1 MGRRKWTKDKVIAEL
16 KRVRANGP
24 VMDTCLDAAAKRHF
38 GSVRA
43 ALKVAGLPC
52 GKREPP
58 YFEWTKESVI
68 EAIGIRGN
76 QGKNLDSIHRDE
88 PSLYAAGKRFFGT
101 WTQARSQAGFPKEV
115 SEFYSADEVQLR
127 MIELYEKG
135 LPLIYS
141 SHRDPKLVRS
151 AKKHFQNW
159 RNAAKLL
166 GLESE
171 VRRKWTDQ
179 GVIEAIQH
187 RRASGDDLF
196 ATHREDK
203 ALFGA
208 AVARFGNWQ
217 NALLASG
224 ILRKQRERWTK
235 ERVVQKLREL
245 AATGY
250 EGPVSHADFNL
261 QIAAARVFGT
271 IGNALEAAGTPQLTS
286 KWSRKRIVYEIKD
299 GFSQGK
305 PLNLKGLGCLKL
317 GNAAIHHFGSWQKA
331 VEAAGLGDRLKIK
344 IPARTWTK
352 QEIISAIQDGHSKR
366 MTSREIARSSPSIE
380 RYAKRLFGGWR
391 EAYLA
396 AGIEPKRRSWT
407 SELILDEI
415 KIRISTGHSLQSN
428 HPNNINLQAAAS
440 RYFGSWVNA
449 VDLARKSYKQ
459 NKSRR
464 KP

>member
-1 MGRRKWTKDKVIAEL
+1 MGRQKWSKEKVIAEL
-16 KRVRANGP
+16 QRVRADGP
-24 VMDTCLDAAAKRHF
+24 VMDTSLDAAAKRYF
-38 GSVRA
+38 GSVRS
-43 ALKVAGLPC
+43 ALEIAGLPC

-68 EAIGIRGN
+68 EAIRNRGLE
-76 QGKNLDSIHRDE
+76 GRNLDSIHRDE
-88 PSLYAAGKRFFGT
+88 PSLYAAGKRFLGT
-101 WTQARSQAGFPKEV
+101 WIEARKQAGFPKEA
-115 SEFYSADEVQLR
+115 SEFYSADEVQMR

-135 LPLIYS
+135 LPLIYK

-151 AKKHFQNW
+151 AKKHFKSW

-203 ALFGA
+203 SLFGA

-217 NALLASG
+217 NALLAAG
-224 ILRKQRERWTK
+224 IPRKQRERWTK

-250 EGPVSHADFNL
+250 QGPVVHADFNL
-261 QIAAARVFGT
+261 RHAAARVFGT
-271 IGNALEAAGTPQLTS
+271 IGNAIEAAGTPQLTNQ
-286 KWSRKRIVYEIKD
+286 WSHQRIIREIKE

-305 PLNLKGLGCLKL
+305 PLNLQGLGSLKL

-344 IPARTWTK
+344 TPARTWTK
-352 QEIISAIQDGHSKR
+352 EEIIATIQDGHAKG

-391 EAYLA
+391 EAYQA
-396 AGIEPKRRSWT
+396 AGIESKRRSWT
-407 SELILDEI
+407 RELVLDEI
-415 KIRISTGHSLQSN
+415 TMRLSTGQSLQSN

-440 RYFGSWVNA
+440 RYFGSWINA
-449 VDLARKSYKQ
+449 VELAKKTNQQ
-459 NKSRR
+459 NKNGGRR
-464 KP
+464 